1 MYLKSIRLEGFK
13 SFANKT
19 VFELNKGITAIVGP
33 NGSGK
38 SNIVDAIRW
47 VLGEQS
53 VKSLRGGENMSD
65 VIFSGSEFKE
75 ALNKASVTLTF
86 DNSDKYLNS
95 EYSEI
100 EVKRCV
106 YKTGESEYYLNNNK
120 VRLKDITELFIDSGG
135 GMDSYNIISQGTVT
149 DLVNFKPQERRSIFE
164 SAARVLKYK
173 KRKEDALRKLEKTE
187 DNLESVNLVISE
199 LETSLKPLCEQAK
212 VAKKYLQ
219 FKEELKNNEIALI
232 TKDIGILNKDYLDLQ
247 EKEENLKHKLES
259 MQSNINNANIDKL
272 KLEIYKLDD
281 LLSMKNKQV
290 LTLTEEISKLDSEK
304 RITIERTKY
313 EYSEDKIKNN
323 LINLKEEELNLIK
336 EIEIINNEI
345 DILNK
350 TIKEKNTNCANIN
363 NEYKNIILR
372 KSTYNKDL
380 EDLNKEK
387 LMLENKI
394 DILESNIINNEKLPL
409 SVKNILN
416 NDRLKGI
423 HNTIGNIVSVSNEYL
438 TASDVILS
446 SSVNFIVVDN
456 ENCAKEAINYLK
468 DKNIGRATFLP
479 LNIIKSRYIDNYTL
493 DKIKNHN
500 GFVGILSDLINYDTI
515 YKNIIENQLGNVIV
529 VKNIDDMNNIAK
541 IIDYKYRVVSLDGSI
556 IYAGGIISGGVNK
569 KNTNINLKKDLEES
583 KNKLDN
589 TNKKINNLIEELKN
603 IDNDYNIISNNL
615 NNINLEL
622 VQLNTTKESKM
633 NNVNTLDNKL
643 ATIKNDIAGLSNL
656 KENAIDDALN
666 NIMERLNKLTIE
678 KEKMEDDIESL
689 KEKKNDYNNE
699 LDSLEKENSK
709 VNSEYKVVSNELN
722 STSVEVGKLNVKLD
736 SLLLSLNEEYNMTYE
751 YAKENY
757 DLDIDS
763 DITRKM
769 VNKLKNDIK
778 SLGEVNTG
786 SISEYERIN
795 TRYEFLV
802 NQKNDLE
809 VSMQNLHDIITDMDN
824 IMVEKFKDTFTKVS
838 EEFSKVFKIMFQGG
852 TGKLELTNPSD
863 YLNTGIDIIVVPPGK
878 KIHNT
883 QSLSGGEKSL
893 TAICLLFAILNV
905 STVPFIVLDEVE
917 AALDEANVDLFG
929 EYLNKK
935 KMESQY
941 ILITHKKRMMEYA
954 DVLYGIT
961 MQNAG
966 ISKVVGVELE
976 NIK

>member
-1 MYLKSIRLEGFK
+1 MYLKSIKSHGFK
-13 SFANKT
+13 SFADVT
-19 VFELNKGITAIVGP
+19 ELELKKGITGVVGP

-53 VKSLRGGENMSD
+53 VKSLRGGDNMSD
-65 VIFSGSEFKE
+65 VIFSGSEYKE

-95 EYSEI
+95 EFNEI

-106 YKTGESEYYLNNNK
+106 YKTGENEYYLNNTK

-135 GMDSYNIISQGTVT
+135 LESYNIISQGTVT
-149 DLVNFKPQERRSIFE
+149 DLVNYKPQERRWIFE

-173 KRKEDALRKLEKTE
+173 KRKEESLRKLEKTE
-187 DNLESVNLVISE
+187 DNLNSVNLVINE
-199 LETSLKPLCEQAK
+199 LEISLKPLKEQAS
-212 VAKKYLQ
+212 VAKKYLE
-219 FKEELKNNEIALI
+219 FKDELKNKEIALI
-232 TKDIGILNKDYLDLQ
+232 TKDIQVLNTEYN
-247 EKEENLKHKLES
+247 NLKAKEDELKNKLETI
-259 MQSNINNANIDKL
+259 QNNVNNDAIEKL
-272 KLEIYKLDD
+272 KLEIYKIDD
-281 LLSMKNKQV
+281 QLSMKNKQI

-345 DILNK
+345 DILNN
-350 TIKEKNTNCANIN
+350 TIKEKNTNCTNIN
-363 NEYKNIILR
+363 NEYKNILL
-372 KSTYNKDL
+372 KKNTYNKDL
-380 EDLNKEK
+380 EDLNKEQ
-387 LMLENKI
+387 LILENKI
-394 DILESNIINNEKLPL
+394 DILESNILNNEKLPL

-423 HNTIGNIVSVSNEYL
+423 HNTIGNLVNISNEYL

-446 SSVNFIVVDN
+446 SSANFIIVDN
-456 ENCAKEAINYLK
+456 ENCAKEAINYLR

-479 LNIIKSRYIDNYTL
+479 LNIIKSRYIDEFTL
-493 DKIKNHN
+493 NKIKSNS
-500 GFVGILSDLINYDTI
+500 GFVGILSDLINYDPI
-515 YKNIIENQLGNVIV
+515 YKNIMENQLGNVIV
-529 VKNIDDMNNIAK
+529 VRNIDDMNNIAK

-556 IYAGGIISGGVNK
+556 IYSGGIISGGVNK
-569 KNTNINLKKDLEES
+569 KNTNINLKKDLEECQS
-583 KNKLDN
+583 KLDN
-589 TNKKINNLIEELKN
+589 VRKRINNLKEELNN
-603 IDNDYNIISNNL
+603 IDNDYNIINNNL

-622 VQLNTTKESKM
+622 VQLNTAKESKL
-633 NNVNTLDNKL
+633 NNVNDLDNKL
-643 ATIKNDIAGLSNL
+643 NVIRNDIMGLSNL
-656 KENAIDDALN
+656 KENVIDDALN

-699 LDSLEKENSK
+699 LDNLEKENSK
-709 VNSEYKVVSNELN
+709 VNSEYKIISNSLN

-736 SLLLSLNEEYNMTYE
+736 SLLLTLNEEYSMTYE
-751 YAKENY
+751 YAKDNY

-809 VSMQNLHDIITDMDN
+809 ISMQNLHNIINDMDN

-838 EEFSKVFKIMFQGG
+838 DEFSKVFKIMFQGG
-852 TGKLELTNPSD
+852 TGKLVLTDPND
-863 YLNTGIDIIVVPPGK
+863 YLNTGIDMIVIPPGK

-935 KMESQY
+935 KLDSQY